1 MLAISSFVYRW
12 GWRPPARPRTAL
24 RRGPEP
30 SSYQVTGPRWRRRE
44 GAQEHG
50 RRINRK
56 AHTASGSEGQTGPR
70 RLPRRILCLEHP
82 GTVTLAVVAPAA
94 AGVLHAAG
102 LGEAVGGLVQQHPQ
116 HLQGAA
122 LEAFAADQDLM
133 VAGAVDLPA
142 PGGEVAQGQALGI
155 AAGGD
160 DHHRLRDVG
169 VVGADGGPGAFERG
183 D

>member
-1 MLAISSFVYRW
+1 
-12 GWRPPARPRTAL
+12 
-24 RRGPEP
+24 
-30 SSYQVTGPRWRRRE
+30 
-44 GAQEHG
+44 
-50 RRINRK
+50 
-56 AHTASGSEGQTGPR
+56 
-70 RLPRRILCLEHP
+70 
-82 GTVTLAVVAPAA
+82 VVAALA
-94 AGVLHAAG
+94 AGVLDASG
-102 LGEAVGGLVQQHPQ
+102 VGEAVGGLVQQRPQ
-116 HLQGAA
+116 HFGGAA
-122 LEAFAADQDLM
+122 GEAFGADQNFM